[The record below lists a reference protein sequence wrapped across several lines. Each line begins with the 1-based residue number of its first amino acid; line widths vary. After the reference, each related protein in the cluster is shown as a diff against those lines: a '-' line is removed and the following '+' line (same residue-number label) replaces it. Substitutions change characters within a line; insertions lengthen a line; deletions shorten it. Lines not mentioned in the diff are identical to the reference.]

1 MNAETRKTLTASL
14 AAFRAA
20 WKSDSEA
27 VDVLVYAESLADD
40 VERALEID

>member
-1 MNAETRKTLTASL
+1 MDAETRKTLTDSL

-20 WKSDSEA
+20 WKSDTES

-40 VERALEID
+40 VERALELD

>member
-1 MNAETRKTLTASL
+1 MNTETRKTLTDSL

-40 VERALEID
+40 VERALELD

>member
-1 MNAETRKTLTASL
+1 MNAETRKTLTESL

>member
-1 MNAETRKTLTASL
+1 MNADTRKTLTESL

-40 VERALEID
+40 VERELEID